1 VALRTLDADTP
12 PAHWFIGVEVKRDG
26 VFVNVFE
33 RNIQTKANI
42 SGGTM
47 TGSNERKVSDALIT
61 LTNQLTYKVSEIR
74 IHLGASISLSS
85 DTPLIKPPRCMRI
98 SLTL

>member
-1 VALRTLDADTP
+1 
-12 PAHWFIGVEVKRDG
+12 
-26 VFVNVFE
+26 VNVFE

-74 IHLGASISLSS
+74 IHLGGFISGV
-85 DTPLIKPPRCMRI
+85 
-98 SLTL
+98 SLLNEIDAVKMTGSETLTQSAYEVTNCNS